1 MIKKMLIMVLIV
13 GAPHVLGTGDFSWK
27 EDILPGIGGEAGYRS
42 EGGKRPTYGGGV
54 VTSEQDE
61 TPEPFM
67 CECIEPTRTCCG
79 NIDGIDATCMG
90 VILVFF
96 FAIKKSLQILLL
108 S

>member
-1 MIKKMLIMVLIV
+1 MIKKMLVMVLFFGV
-13 GAPHVLGTGDFSWK
+13 PHVLGTGDPWEIK
-27 EDILPGIGGEAGYRS
+27 ESMYDSGGEAGYRS
-42 EGGKRPTYGGGV
+42 EGGKQPTYGGGV
-54 VTSEQDE
+54 VTSEKDE